1 MWLELGKVLFG
12 ISCQIGC
19 INNSYNNRLDLS
31 DNNQFMS
38 SGPCNQHS
46 VSSNKFHH
54 KNKIFEKQQKHTN
67 QTKIFKEVFSGSVMR
82 FSYLKKRCQ
91 ITRLSIIHKKRICS
105 QKWHEKLYQRKNVF
119 YAKTNFLNFFD
130 NLIQCARIYGNIR
143 HVLHVWHKS
152 VPTSNSLFMSSKKQN
167 HEFTNT
173 RI

>member
-1 MWLELGKVLFG
+1 MAFYCKKWGAVIKTKDKITTHWSQWVPIIQLSLFPLRPMRLNLLDTIKFSQAVWLELGKVLFG

-105 QKWHEKLYQRKNVF
+105 QK
-119 YAKTNFLNFFD
+119 
-130 NLIQCARIYGNIR
+130 
-143 HVLHVWHKS
+143 
-152 VPTSNSLFMSSKKQN
+152 
-167 HEFTNT
+167 
-173 RI
+173 